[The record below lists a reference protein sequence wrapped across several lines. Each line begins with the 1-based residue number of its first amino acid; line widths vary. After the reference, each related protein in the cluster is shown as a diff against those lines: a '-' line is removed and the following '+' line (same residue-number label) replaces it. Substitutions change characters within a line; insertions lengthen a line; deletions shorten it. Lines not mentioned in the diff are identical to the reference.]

1 MAIQLRRGAY
11 TALDPD
17 KFLPGEVAIVLEGDP
32 GLYLPVLQDE
42 PIEGDG
48 TGAYICT
55 ETGTIKR
62 LVFQDELNA
71 VLGLLMPEQSEP
83 TPEK

>member
-17 KFLPGEVAIVLEGDP
+17 MLLPGEVAIVLSDDP

-55 ETGTIKR
+55 EAGTIKR

-83 TPEK
+83 PSEN